1 MLARLAHLI
10 ARRRWYV
17 IGVWIVLTLFGGF
30 AAGQVS
36 KRWFQS
42 FSIPGKS
49 AYESDQRTFQTFHTG
64 IRPPNVVVFHTNGDA
79 TKSDAIKQAMIRASE
94 ESPGSRSSSY
104 FSTQNS
110 MYVSRDK
117 HTTFLEVYPSGKST
131 FDSTSGAVKMR
142 DAAAKGL
149 PAGIT
154 VNVTG
159 HDPLEEASTTAP
171 AAGRGLPRGSG
182 RRHRRAGHPVLRLRD
197 VARGADADR
206 RRVAAILN
214 TFTLVW
220 ILTYITD
227 VSIIVQF
234 LIALVGLGV
243 AIDYALLMIFRFRDE
258 LREGKDVETAL
269 VETMTHAGR
278 SVIVSGSTVA
288 VGLLSL
294 VILPL
299 PFIRSMGI
307 GGMLIPAVSVI
318 AAITLLPA
326 MLAVLGTRI
335 NSVRLLP
342 KRFIDRGHPEDG
354 AWGRW
359 ARFVNRRPAVV
370 AVIGLVIV
378 AILAGIGTQLNPN
391 ESQLKN
397 FPGTGT
403 AIAGRAD
410 ARRRGISPGVMK
422 PFQVLVQK
430 GGDPQRDRRKD
441 AQRSTASPARVRRPA
456 GLAHGRTRS
465 SRRSRRSTA
474 PRRTSRTWSTAPT
487 TCSSAR
493 PPRSAARRSRPR
505 LHPRGLRELPV
516 RARVRRDPDADPAG
530 PCVQVDRAADQGG
543 APQPDLARGGVR
555 DHRVHLPDGARL
567 VPLEHRCD
575 QAITAWIPLM
585 VFAFLFGLSMDYEV
599 FMLTRMRE
607 AYDETGST
615 EKAIELGLARTGK
628 LVTSAALILMFAFL
642 VLSSSPGFEIKEFAI
657 GLAAGIIFDAT
668 VIRALLVPALMR
680 LLGPANWWM
689 PSWAETALFVGGR
702 PSSCRTRAEDELTCA
717 RPGTSRRRPRATG
730 AGAGEAAVRRRR
742 RRGSGRSGRRRAFGA
757 VGSRR
762 SSISSRIIDTKAG
775 CVPAV
780 PARDNVEPEL
790 PRELDRLDVEVVE
803 DLDVVG
809 DEPDGRDDDVAH
821 AARVRASRRWSQTSG
836 SSHGTCGG
844 PLRLW

>member
-1 MLARLAHLI
+1 LLARLAHVI

-17 IGVWIVLTLFGGF
+17 IGAWIVLTLFGGF

-49 AYESDQRTFQTFHTG
+49 AYESDQRTLKQFGTG
-64 IRPPNVVVFHTNGDA
+64 VRPPNVVVYHTNGDA
-79 TKSDAIKQAMIRASE
+79 TTSGAIKASMQRAAKTMR
-94 ESPGSRSSSY
+94 GSRVSSY
-104 FSTQNS
+104 FTTRNL
-110 MYVSRDK
+110 MYVSKDR
-117 HTTFLEVYPSGKST
+117 HTTFLEVYPPGVAKFDTKSL
-131 FDSTSGAVKMR
+131 AVEMR

-149 PAGIT
+149 PGGIT

-159 HDPLEEASTTAP
+159 HDPLEEASTHGDTGGPGVLLEAVVGGIGALIILFFVFGTLP
-171 AAGRGLPRGSG
+171 A
-182 RRHRRAGHPVLRLRD
+182 VLMPIV
-197 VARGADADR
+197 VA
-206 RRVAAILN
+206 VAAILN

-258 LREGKDVETAL
+258 LREGEDVETAL

-294 VILPL
+294 IILPL

-326 MLAVLGTRI
+326 MLAALGERI

-342 KRFIDRGHPEDG
+342 KRFIDDGHPEDG

-359 ARFVNRRPAVV
+359 ARFVNRRPVVV
-370 AVIGLVIV
+370 AAVGLVIV
-378 AILAGIGTQLNPN
+378 AILAGVGTQLNPN
-391 ESQLKN
+391 ESELKN

-403 AIAGRAD
+403 AIAGRQMLAD
-410 ARRRGISPGVMK
+410 AGISPGVMK
-422 PFQVLVQK
+422 PFQILVQQRGDANAIAARVAKVDGIAGASAPSSPGWRK
-430 GGDPQRDRRKD
+430 GGDSIVEAFPAVDG
-441 AQRSTASPARVRRPA
+441 AASNIQDV
-456 GLAHGRTRS
+456 
-465 SRRSRRSTA
+465 
-474 PRRTSRTWSTAPT
+474 
-487 TCSSAR
+487 
-493 PPRSAARRSRPR
+493 
-505 LHPRGLRELPV
+505 
-516 RARVRRDPDADPAG
+516 
-530 PCVQVDRAADQGG
+530 VDRANNALDGTTATLGG
-543 APQPDLARGGVR
+543 TPAVDRDFIHAVYGNFPYVLAFVVILTLILLARAFRSIV
-555 DHRVHLPDGARL
+555 LPIKAAVLNLISLAAAFGIIVFIFQQGHGSGLWNITAT
-567 VPLEHRCD
+567 

-585 VFAFLFGLSMDYEV
+585 IFAFLFGLSMDYEV

-680 LLGPANWWM
+680 LLGSANWWM
-689 PSWAETALFVGGR
+689 PDWTKTVLFIRQET
-702 PSSCRTRAEDELTCA
+702 P
-717 RPGTSRRRPRATG
+717 P
-730 AGAGEAAVRRRR
+730 EA
-742 RRGSGRSGRRRAFGA
+742 
-757 VGSRR
+757 
-762 SSISSRIIDTKAG
+762 
-775 CVPAV
+775 
-780 PARDNVEPEL
+780 
-790 PRELDRLDVEVVE
+790 VVE
-803 DLDVVG
+803 RG
-809 DEPDGRDDDVAH
+809 
-821 AARVRASRRWSQTSG
+821 
-836 SSHGTCGG
+836 
-844 PLRLW
+844 